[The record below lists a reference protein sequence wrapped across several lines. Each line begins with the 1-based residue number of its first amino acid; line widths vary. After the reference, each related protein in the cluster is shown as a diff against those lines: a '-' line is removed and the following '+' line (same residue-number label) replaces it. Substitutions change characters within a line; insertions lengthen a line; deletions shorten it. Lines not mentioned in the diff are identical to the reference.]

1 MALLKIAGTAE
12 ECLRWGA
19 QKTQSVRY
27 PWKNAAENTGKRYS
41 KAGSVKIEPIR
52 AGAKWTW
59 QFIICVEKIP
69 SRFHDNVFMKVL
81 CGLESLFLCSI
92 SSETVHHFTPP
103 QSPSHKPEIMPKGLY
118 PTSPYNNLSLEN
130 LNYAFDWITMLCNKS
145 ASAQASSS
153 ETSHCQQIHELKTL
167 LSSFPSHQ
175 SSWYSD
181 CIIIALLWIQAQQ
194 VQITASK
201 GYWEWGQ

>member
-27 PWKNAAENTGKRYS
+27 PWKNAQKTQ
-41 KAGSVKIEPIR
+41 GSAIPRQEVFKQSPGELGPSGLGNSSF
-52 AGAKWTW
+52 AWK
-59 QFIICVEKIP
+59 KIP
-69 SRFHDNVFMKVL
+69 SRFHDNVFMMVL

-103 QSPSHKPEIMPKGLY
+103 QSPSHKPEIMPKGIY

-145 ASAQASSS
+145 ASAQASSIN
-153 ETSHCQQIHELKTL
+153 TSHCQQIHELKPL

-175 SSWYSD
+175 NSWYSD
-181 CIIIALLWIQAQQ
+181 CIIIALLWIQVQQ

>member
-130 LNYAFDWITMLCNKS
+130 LNYAFDWITMLWTNLHQPKP
-145 ASAQASSS
+145 
-153 ETSHCQQIHELKTL
+153 L
-167 LSSFPSHQ
+167 LVRLLIVNRFMNSRL
-175 SSWYSD
+175 YSLPF
-181 CIIIALLWIQAQQ
+181 LLIK
-194 VQITASK
+194 VPGILTA
-201 GYWEWGQ
+201 